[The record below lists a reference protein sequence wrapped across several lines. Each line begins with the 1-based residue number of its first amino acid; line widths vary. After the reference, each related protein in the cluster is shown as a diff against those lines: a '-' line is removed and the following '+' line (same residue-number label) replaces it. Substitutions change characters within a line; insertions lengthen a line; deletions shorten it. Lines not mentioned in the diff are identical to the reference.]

1 MGGHD
6 NGANGAI
13 RARDA
18 VPHTEH
24 EDRRIQAPDGAESPT
39 QLHCIPHRSIDDP
52 RPGSNGAMRTCLRR
66 YHVSLCRSIFLGEP
80 PTDVRVAEEALLEGI
95 RDGIEAAWAGNIAG
109 DVVRA
114 FNAVLAKHGGH
125 LSDDA
130 PPGAGSGTSRRKLAP
145 ATAQGPSSILPYDEK
160 RQPLGILSPLLP
172 FTGTGQFNLILL
184 VGITFQVVGI
194 LVHHD
199 TYSGVVY

>member
-1 MGGHD
+1 M
-6 NGANGAI
+6 A
-13 RARDA
+13 
-18 VPHTEH
+18 P
-24 EDRRIQAPDGAESPT
+24 QASLSSTASRT
-39 QLHCIPHRSIDDP
+39 ARSIDDP
-52 RPGSNGAMRTCLRR
+52 RPGSNGAVRTCLRR

-95 RDGIEAAWAGNIAG
+95 RDGIEAAWAGNTAG

-114 FNAVLAKHGGH
+114 FNAVLDGVH

-130 PPGAGSGTSRRKLAP
+130 PPGAGSGASRRKLVP

-160 RQPLGILSPLLP
+160 RQPSGILSPLLS
-172 FTGTGQFNLILL
+172 FTGQFNLILL
-184 VGITFQVVGI
+184 VGITFQAIGI

-199 TYSGVVY
+199 TCSGVVY